1 MAKSEVTASE
11 KLMITGI
18 TQVREQANHKLS
30 ASVSIANKDCQIA
43 GNYEETE
50 DEISGA
56 SNKTENVAALNI
68 YKPEDSLNGEEMES
82 DDKSEYD
89 VDSFCSDISCKE
101 SEVTNVTP
109 HSSMSGCSSL
119 LHSMD
124 VNYIKRNLDVI
135 RTRNGG
141 DWHRDGKEDEDLSL
155 SESEMTYL
163 GKGEGTVILEQ
174 QRRQLIRCGRRNMSF
189 TNEDLRKIERENQLL
204 LRKIMSHQKPQG
216 KTVKPIS
223 GPPRTSSSAINRK
236 RQQKKIEEDNM
247 MLLRRIQQAKSCAM
261 PRTSVPGCKLT
272 ML

>member
-1 MAKSEVTASE
+1 MAKTKITASE
-11 KLMITGI
+11 ELMITGVK
-18 TQVREQANHKLS
+18 QVPEQVNHKLS
-30 ASVSIANKDCQIA
+30 AAVSMAHKDCQRS

-50 DEISGA
+50 NEISGA
-56 SNKTENVAALNI
+56 SNKSENIIALNT
-68 YKPEDSLNGEEMES
+68 YQLEENLNRDEMEN

-109 HSSMSGCSSL
+109 RSSMSGCSSL
-119 LHSMD
+119 LHSID
-124 VNYIKRNLDVI
+124 VNYNKRNLDII

-141 DWHRDGKEDEDLSL
+141 DWQTDRKEDEDLPL

-163 GKGEGTVILEQ
+163 SKGEGRLMLEQ
-174 QRRQLIRCGRRNMSF
+174 QRRQLTRCGRRNMSF
-189 TNEDLRKIERENQLL
+189 TNEELRKIERENQLL

-216 KTVKPIS
+216 KTVKLTS

-247 MLLRRIQQAKSCAM
+247 
-261 PRTSVPGCKLT
+261 VD
-272 ML
+272 